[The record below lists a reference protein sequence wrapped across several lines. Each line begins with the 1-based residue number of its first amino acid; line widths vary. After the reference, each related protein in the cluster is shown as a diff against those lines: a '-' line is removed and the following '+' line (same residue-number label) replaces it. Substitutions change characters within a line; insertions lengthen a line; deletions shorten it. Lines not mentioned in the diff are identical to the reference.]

1 MAAQLKTGATTGLEP
16 KQARFVQEYLLDYNG
31 TQAAIRAGYSRRSA
45 RQIGYELLKKPDV
58 SKAVRAE
65 AQRTEQ
71 RLQVTRDD
79 VLRGLVT
86 AFEQAKAEGH
96 AMAMIAACREIG
108 KLMGYYDRRSREVEA
123 PVEDHPVLRRLEELS
138 DEELMVLA
146 AG

>member
-1 MAAQLKTGATTGLEP
+1 MVAQHKTGATTGLEP

-31 TQAAIRAGYSRRSA
+31 TEAAIRAGYSRRSA

-58 SKAVRAE
+58 SKAVREE
-65 AQRTEQ
+65 ALRTEK

-96 AMAMIAACREIG
+96 AM
-108 KLMGYYDRRSREVEA
+108 
-123 PVEDHPVLRRLEELS
+123 VLRP
-138 DEELMVLA
+138 VQY
-146 AG
+146 